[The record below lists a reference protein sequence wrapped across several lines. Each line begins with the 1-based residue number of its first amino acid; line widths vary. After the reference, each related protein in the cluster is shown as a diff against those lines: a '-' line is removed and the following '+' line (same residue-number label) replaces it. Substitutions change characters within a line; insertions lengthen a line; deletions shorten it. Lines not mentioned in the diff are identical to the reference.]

1 MKYFKRGCLRGF
13 GFAITVSLL
22 LGLAKVHK
30 WWDGKKYFW
39 SSFWY
44 YKSSGHTSKRK
55 RCSSVNYC
63 FGIGH
68 IFRGFGLLFYESR
81 KASYLELKGL
91 SLFSNKPTSCY

>member
-30 WWDGKKYFW
+30 WWNGKKYFR

-63 FGIGH
+63 FGISH

-81 KASYLELKGL
+81 KASYLELKRPITV
-91 SLFSNKPTSCY
+91 FQ

>member
-44 YKSSGHTSKRK
+44 IIRALAIRRK
-55 RCSSVNYC
+55 GNDA
-63 FGIGH
+63 H
-68 IFRGFGLLFYESR
+68 Q
-81 KASYLELKGL
+81 
-91 SLFSNKPTSCY
+91 